1 MGFDGRKSEACRFCS
16 HFGPKLLRDL
26 RIETMPEC
34 MMWFLAMIGC
44 FTLLRSCLTGLT
56 KMVVREIRQ
65 QDATEGPKNH
75 EKLMYTILAKS
86 EVAHTQNCSALR
98 QSKQA
103 PQVRT
108 HCGHCTDMER
118 RS

>member
-1 MGFDGRKSEACRFCS
+1 MEEWRKSYRS

-44 FTLLRSCLTGLT
+44 STLLRSCLTGLT

-65 QDATEGPKNH
+65 QDATEGEGHKNQGG
-75 EKLMYTILAKS
+75 KMYTILAKS
-86 EVAHTQNCSALR
+86 EVVHTQNCSALR

-108 HCGHCTDMER
+108 HCSHCAVMER